1 MKRFVRLVT
10 ADGPRVGRL
19 DDSDMVEVLDHDEPL
34 RAIAGVGRGTT
45 RIPLADVELLPPIE
59 APEIWCAGV
68 TYERSRDARV
78 EDSRTG
84 VADVYALVYDA
95 DRPELFLKDAQMR
108 RTVGPGG
115 TIRIRGDAHW
125 NVPEPELAVVLG
137 NALTPVALT
146 IGNDVSSRDIEGENP
161 LYLPQAKIFDGACAI
176 GPALA
181 VPEDWNAPRDIEL
194 RIEDA
199 GGALLF
205 EASTSTARMR
215 RTPDELATWLTRS
228 NPVPPG
234 SVLLTGTGL
243 VPPDEFS
250 LMPGYEVAIA
260 IEGIGVLRNPVGHA
274 T

>member
-19 DDSDMVEVLDHDEPL
+19 DDSDTVEVLDHDEPL
-34 RAIAGVGRGTT
+34 RAIAGFGQGTT
-45 RIPLADVELLPPIE
+45 RIPLAEAELLAPIE

-78 EDSRTG
+78 EESRTG
-84 VADVYALVYDA
+84 S
-95 DRPELFLKDAQMR
+95 PMSMPSFTT
-108 RTVGPGG
+108 RTG
-115 TIRIRGDAHW
+115 RSC
-125 NVPEPELAVVLG
+125 
-137 NALTPVALT
+137 
-146 IGNDVSSRDIEGENP
+146 SSRTR
-161 LYLPQAKIFDGACAI
+161 KCAEPS
-176 GPALA
+176 GRA
-181 VPEDWNAPRDIEL
+181 
-194 RIEDA
+194 
-199 GGALLF
+199 
-205 EASTSTARMR
+205 
-215 RTPDELATWLTRS
+215 TRS
-228 NPVPPG
+228 AFVAMRTGMCPSPS